1 MNTYTMYIVLM
12 HGLMSLLAIF
22 QHYIL
27 MVSFIGEYLQYLEK
41 TTDLLQVTGKPSC
54 VITLVV

>member
-1 MNTYTMYIVLM
+1 
-12 HGLMSLLAIF
+12 
-22 QHYIL
+22 

-54 VITLVV
+54 VMISMITSSAVDCGFRVLVGSKQRL